1 MQHVIKEQT
10 VHNTYKTPP
19 VGPRL
24 VFRVKTCTL
33 DGAVLV
39 LVEFLGGIGMRATV
53 HVGWVVMAFR
63 LLVNQLQDDGA

>member
-1 MQHVIKEQT
+1 MQHVIKAQT
-10 VHNTYKTPP
+10 VHNTYRTPP

-39 LVEFLGGIGMRATV
+39 LVEFLGGVGMRHVTV

-63 LLVNQLQDDGA
+63 LLVNQL

>member
-10 VHNTYKTPP
+10 LHNTYKT

-24 VFRVKTCTL
+24 VL
-33 DGAVLV
+33 DGVVLV
-39 LVEFLGGIGMRATV
+39 LVEFLGGVGMRHATV

-63 LLVNQLQDDGA
+63 LLVSQLGDDGA